1 MKRLRDIFK
10 KSKAFFFTIGIIG
23 LFLNIILF
31 QSINSI
37 MLLPVILYWI
47 FLGIRYKLDERYFF
61 GIALLF
67 LVLSVPPFL
76 TGHMV
81 IAERLSV
88 WEYLFLILGL
98 WQWFIFDIIV
108 PKIKR

>member
-1 MKRLRDIFK
+1 MKGLRDIFK
-10 KSKAFFFTIGIIG
+10 KGKVFFFAIGIIG

-37 MLLPVILYWI
+37 MLLPFIFYWI

-61 GIALLF
+61 GIALFF

-76 TGHMV
+76 LGHMTL
-81 IAERLSV
+81 AERLSV
-88 WEYLFLILGL
+88 WEFLFLILGL
-98 WQWFIFDIIV
+98 WQWFVFDIVI
-108 PKIKR
+108 PKIKQ